1 MKASPPA
8 LLLAAALQFAPG
20 VLSADTASWK
30 SRNIYF
36 ALTDR
41 VARDGDDSGGGSCGN
56 LGEYCGGTFAGIESK
71 LDYIQGMGFDAIW
84 LTPVVA
90 SAFPRPTATV
100 SDQWLT
106 RFYRY
111 PWRISWVLGFG
122 PILHQLQLRVG

>member
-1 MKASPPA
+1 MKPSV
-8 LLLAAALQFAPG
+8 LLAAALQFASS

-41 VARDGDDSGGGSCGN
+41 VARNSGDSGGGACDN
-56 LGEYCGGTFAGIESK
+56 LSDYCGGTFAGVQSK

-90 SAFPRPTATV
+90 SKP
-100 SDQWLT
+100 
-106 RFYRY
+106 
-111 PWRISWVLGFG
+111 
-122 PILHQLQLRVG
+122 LQLATLSRYSS